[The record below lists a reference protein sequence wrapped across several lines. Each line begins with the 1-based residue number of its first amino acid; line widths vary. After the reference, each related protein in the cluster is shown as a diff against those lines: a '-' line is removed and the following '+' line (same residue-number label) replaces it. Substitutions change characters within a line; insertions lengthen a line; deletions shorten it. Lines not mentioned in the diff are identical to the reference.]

1 VFGSAKEVKKKVG
14 DAMKKTNQQ
23 ASYIPRVDT
32 SSSEYGGTILGFIL
46 GLGVGLGVA
55 FLIAFYLSKNTPQE
69 RPGVRAPNLPLTIKS
84 GPAPVEGEAAT
95 PAEPL
100 DLNKPL
106 QGKSAV
112 PAANISDPIG
122 DLAAGKKPAEA
133 APAAVVK
140 SDAIYF
146 LQVGAF
152 NKRADADAQ
161 KASLAIQGIQSQ
173 LSEISSEGNTIWRVR
188 VGPYNSVE
196 ESNPVRDKLNG
207 MGIKPSVIKSSKS

>member
-1 VFGSAKEVKKKVG
+1 VKKKDG
-14 DAMKKTNQQ
+14 DTMKKNNQHTSFTQ
-23 ASYIPRVDT
+23 RT
-32 SSSEYGGTILGFIL
+32 QSSSLEYGGTILGFVL

-55 FLIAFYLSKNTPQE
+55 FVIAFYLSKNTPQE

-84 GPAPVEGEAAT
+84 GPASAEGEAAA
-95 PAEPL
+95 PAETL

-106 QGKSAV
+106 QGKSAA
-112 PAANISDPIG
+112 PAASAPDPIA
-122 DLAAGKKPAEA
+122 DLANGKKPVDV
-133 APAAVVK
+133 APAPTAK

-173 LSEISSEGNTIWRVR
+173 LSEISSEGNTLWRVR

-196 ESNPVRDKLNG
+196 ESNPVRDRLNG
-207 MGIKPSVIKSSKS
+207 IGIKPSIIKSGKS

>member
-1 VFGSAKEVKKKVG
+1 
-14 DAMKKTNQQ
+14 MKKNNQHT
-23 ASYIPRVDT
+23 SFIPKT
-32 SSSEYGGTILGFIL
+32 QSSSPEYGGTILGFIL

-55 FLIAFYLSKNTPQE
+55 FVIAFYLSKNTPQE
-69 RPGVRAPNLPLTIKS
+69 RPGARASNLPLTIKS
-84 GPAPVEGEAAT
+84 GSAPAEGEAAA
-95 PAEPL
+95 PAEAF

-106 QGKSAV
+106 QGKSAA
-112 PAANISDPIG
+112 PAASTPDPIA
-122 DLAAGKKPAEA
+122 DLANGKKPAEVM
-133 APAAVVK
+133 PAK

-161 KASLAIQGIQSQ
+161 KASLAIHGIQSQ
-173 LSEISSEGNTIWRVR
+173 LSEISGEGNTLWRVR

-207 MGIKPSVIKSSKS
+207 MGIKPNVIKSSKS

>member
-1 VFGSAKEVKKKVG
+1 
-14 DAMKKTNQQ
+14 MKKTNQQ
-23 ASYIPRVDT
+23 ASFIPRVDA
-32 SSSEYGGTILGFIL
+32 SSPEYGGTILGFIL

-55 FLIAFYLSKNTPQE
+55 FVIAFYLSKNTPQE

-84 GPAPVEGEAAT
+84 APASDGEAST

-106 QGKSAV
+106 QGKSPA
-112 PAANISDPIG
+112 PAAAPDPIG
-122 DLAAGKKPAEA
+122 DLAAGKKSAEISA
-133 APAAVVK
+133 APVAKA
-140 SDAIYF
+140 DAIYF

-161 KASLAIQGIQSQ
+161 KANLAIQGIQSQ
-173 LSEISSEGNTIWRVR
+173 LSEVSSEGITLWRVR

-207 MGIKPSVIKSSKS
+207 MGIKPTVIKSSKS

>member
-1 VFGSAKEVKKKVG
+1 
-14 DAMKKTNQQ
+14 MKINNQYTSFTPKTQ
-23 ASYIPRVDT
+23 S
-32 SSSEYGGTILGFIL
+32 SSSEYGGTILGFVL

-55 FLIAFYLSKNTPQE
+55 FVIAFYLSKNTPQE
-69 RPGVRAPNLPLTIKS
+69 RPGVRAPNLPLIIKPGS
-84 GPAPVEGEAAT
+84 APAEGEVSAPVEA
-95 PAEPL
+95 L

-106 QGKSAV
+106 QGKSTA
-112 PAANISDPIG
+112 PSSGAPDPIA
-122 DLAAGKKPAEA
+122 DLANGKKPAESSSN
-133 APAAVVK
+133 PNSK
-140 SDAIYF
+140 SEAIYF

-173 LSEISSEGNTIWRVR
+173 LSEITSDSNTLWRVR
-188 VGPYNSVE
+188 IGPYNSIE

>member
-1 VFGSAKEVKKKVG
+1 
-14 DAMKKTNQQ
+14 MKTNNQHTSFTPGTQ
-23 ASYIPRVDT
+23 
-32 SSSEYGGTILGFIL
+32 SSSPEYGGTILGFIL

-55 FLIAFYLSKNTPQE
+55 FMIAFYLSKNTPQE
-69 RPGVRAPNLPLTIKS
+69 RPGVRAPNLPLTIKPGS
-84 GPAPVEGEAAT
+84 APTEGEVIA
-95 PAEPL
+95 PAETL

-106 QGKSAV
+106 QGKSAA
-112 PAANISDPIG
+112 PAGSAPDPIA
-122 DLAAGKKPAEA
+122 DLANGKKPVELTP
-133 APAAVVK
+133 APAVK

-173 LSEISSEGNTIWRVR
+173 LSEIGSEGNVIWRVR
-188 VGPYNSVE
+188 IGPYNSVE

>member
-1 VFGSAKEVKKKVG
+1 
-14 DAMKKTNQQ
+14 MKKDNQH
-23 ASYIPRVDT
+23 ASFTPKT
-32 SSSEYGGTILGFIL
+32 QPTSSEYGGTILGFIL

-55 FLIAFYLSKNTPQE
+55 FVIAFYLSKNTPQE

-84 GPAPVEGEAAT
+84 GPAPAEGEAAA

-106 QGKSAV
+106 QGKSAA
-112 PAANISDPIG
+112 PAADTSDPIA
-122 DLAAGKKPAEA
+122 DLANGKKPAEA
-133 APAAVVK
+133 PPAPVAK

-173 LSEISSEGNTIWRVR
+173 LSEITSEGNTLWRVR

-196 ESNPVRDKLNG
+196 ESNPVRDKLNS
-207 MGIKPSVIKSSKS
+207 MGIKPNVIKSSKS

>member
-1 VFGSAKEVKKKVG
+1 
-14 DAMKKTNQQ
+14 MKKNNQYTSFMPKNQ
-23 ASYIPRVDT
+23 
-32 SSSEYGGTILGFIL
+32 SSSPEYGGTILGFIL

-55 FLIAFYLSKNTPQE
+55 FAIAFYLSKNTPQE
-69 RPGVRAPNLPLTIKS
+69 RPGVRAPSLPLTIKS
-84 GPAPVEGEAAT
+84 GSAPVEGEVTA
-95 PAEPL
+95 PAEAL

-106 QGKSAV
+106 QGKSVAPTANV
-112 PAANISDPIG
+112 PDPIA
-122 DLAAGKKPAEA
+122 DLANVKKLVDV
-133 APAAVVK
+133 APATK

-173 LSEISSEGNTIWRVR
+173 LSEIGSEGNTLWRVR

-196 ESNPVRDKLNG
+196 ESNPVRDKLNS
-207 MGIKPSVIKSSKS
+207 MGIKPSVIKSSKP

>member
-1 VFGSAKEVKKKVG
+1 
-14 DAMKKTNQQ
+14 MKKNNQHAGLTPNIG
-23 ASYIPRVDT
+23 ASSP
-32 SSSEYGGTILGFIL
+32 EYGGTILGFIL

-55 FLIAFYLSKNTPQE
+55 FVIAFYLSKNTPQE
-69 RPGVRAPNLPLTIKS
+69 RPGVRAPNLPLTIKP
-84 GPAPVEGEAAT
+84 GPAASEGEPVA
-95 PAEPL
+95 PSEPL

-106 QGKSAV
+106 QGKSAA
-112 PAANISDPIG
+112 PAANASDPIA
-122 DLAAGKKPAEA
+122 DLANGKKPAESTP
-133 APAAVVK
+133 APAAK

-161 KASLAIQGIQSQ
+161 KANLAIQGIQSQ
-173 LSEISSEGNTIWRVR
+173 LSEISSEGNTLWRVR

>member
-1 VFGSAKEVKKKVG
+1 
-14 DAMKKTNQQ
+14 MKKNKQH
-23 ASYIPRVDT
+23 T
-32 SSSEYGGTILGFIL
+32 SFTPKTQSLSSEYGGTILGFIL

-55 FLIAFYLSKNTPQE
+55 FVIAFYLSKNTPQE
-69 RPGVRAPNLPLTIKS
+69 RPGVRAPNLPLTIKP
-84 GPAPVEGEAAT
+84 GPAPTEGEVVA
-95 PAEPL
+95 PAEAL

-106 QGKSAV
+106 QGKSAA
-112 PAANISDPIG
+112 PGASAPDPIA
-122 DLAAGKKPAEA
+122 DLANGKKPVDV
-133 APAAVVK
+133 APATK

-173 LSEISSEGNTIWRVR
+173 LSEINSEGNTLWRVR

-196 ESNPVRDKLNG
+196 ESNPMRDKLNG
-207 MGIKPSVIKSSKS
+207 MGVKPSVIKSSKS

>member
-1 VFGSAKEVKKKVG
+1 
-14 DAMKKTNQQ
+14 MKKTNRQ
-23 ASYIPRVDT
+23 ADYIPKADI
-32 SSSEYGGTILGFIL
+32 SGSEYGGTILGFIL

-55 FLIAFYLSKNTPQE
+55 FVIAFYLSKNTPQE

-84 GPAPVEGEAAT
+84 APPPAEGETAA

-106 QGKSAV
+106 QGKSAA
-112 PAANISDPIG
+112 PTANAPDPIG
-122 DLAAGKKPAEA
+122 DLANGKKPAEA
-133 APAAVVK
+133 AATSLAK

-173 LSEISSEGNTIWRVR
+173 LSEISSEGNTLWRVR
-188 VGPYNSVE
+188 IGPYNSVE
-196 ESNPVRDKLNG
+196 ESNPVREKLSS